1 MGAGSSVE
9 AAPARMSEEECKQLA
24 GDKFDQAAWDKAE
37 KDADGKVAKEAV
49 ISAAAPAA
57 AEAPAAEAPAAE
69 APAAEA
75 PAAEAPK
82 RKKRLSIVGDVD
94 VAGAGRRNSVLAEA
108 TDKAI
113 DAADAADKPKIL
125 VDTISKD
132 QETPEG
138 AEFASWALSCGT
150 ELCRGN
156 AEARGKLF
164 DANYCD
170 QIVKYLEM
178 YPDDVFVQYQGLH
191 AMGSI
196 CEGTGAAEKFGTNGM
211 KLVVT
216 ALGDT
221 DMTELALAGISTLTT
236 LCNSAQSNSE
246 YETDDLKATLTTL
259 LEEFKTLNNF
269 KYSAQE
275 LLKQLNKEKKFSW
288 EEESGPVESNFTVPA
303 AAAAETQA
311 A

>member
-125 VDTISKD
+125 W
-132 QETPEG
+132 TPFQRTRKHRKVQSLHPG
-138 AEFASWALSCGT
+138 
-150 ELCRGN
+150 LCRAVLN
-156 AEARGKLF
+156 SAEATQKREKNCLMPITVIRLSNTSKCTQTMCLF
-164 DANYCD
+164 NIKAFM
-170 QIVKYLEM
+170 QWAVSVKE
-178 YPDDVFVQYQGLH
+178 
-191 AMGSI
+191 
-196 CEGTGAAEKFGTNGM
+196 
-211 KLVVT
+211 LVRRRSSART
-216 ALGDT
+216 A
-221 DMTELALAGISTLTT
+221 
-236 LCNSAQSNSE
+236 
-246 YETDDLKATLTTL
+246 
-259 LEEFKTLNNF
+259 
-269 KYSAQE
+269 
-275 LLKQLNKEKKFSW
+275 
-288 EEESGPVESNFTVPA
+288 
-303 AAAAETQA
+303 
-311 A
+311 